1 MRRLTLCALAALC
14 ACTGRDA
21 QDENVAQAGAEENPP
36 AATVQSA
43 AAEWPSDPCGWIPPA
58 EVEETVGKLAGPPRR
73 HEGGCLYPLVP
84 PPPDAEDLRRQEA
97 ARKLK
102 ELGDKLGWSQG
113 SDWQDRRPT
122 EPAIILDVDLSRD
135 VSEQATGAAEGI
147 AASWA
152 GLKLDSVAPSKGWD
166 YARSP
171 IVIGMPGFFGRT
183 GELSVMVQMQA
194 IAVDDEK
201 LAALA
206 ARVRD
211 RVPDHPFRAPES
223 DGMAGGPSGRDPC
236 TLLTPA
242 EAAEVLGPLV
252 APPYR
257 TREESPFV
265 DPNGKSCAYYT
276 AGHRVLSL
284 TPQWSYGQSTME
296 AVRVTGGLM
305 GRVLPGADAEAADTI
320 EGPWDEVA
328 AMPLSS
334 SFAFL
339 KGDRSLEVAYGTSA
353 TDAAGAIRLAK
364 IALERLA
371 TARAR

>member
-1 MRRLTLCALAALC
+1 MRRLIALAALC
-14 ACTGRDA
+14 ACSGPETGEKD
-21 QDENVAQAGAEENPP
+21 VPAEGTKQTSP
-36 AATVQSA
+36 AAAAQSA
-43 AAEWPSDPCGWIPPA
+43 VPQWPSDPCGWIPTT
-58 EVEETVGKLAGPPRR
+58 EVEAIVGKLAGPPRR

-84 PPPDAEDLRRQEA
+84 PPPDAETLRRQEV
-97 ARKLK
+97 ARKLQ
-102 ELGDKLGWSQG
+102 ELAKKFGG
-113 SDWQDRRPT
+113 SDLPPDRRPT

-135 VSEQATGAAEGI
+135 VSEQAAAAGESI

-152 GLKLDSVAPSKGWD
+152 GMRLDSAGASNGWD
-166 YARSP
+166 YGRSP
-171 IVIGMPGFFGRT
+171 IVIGLPGFFGRT

-201 LAALA
+201 TAALA

-211 RVPDHPFRAPES
+211 LVPDHPFRAPES

-236 TLLTPA
+236 MLLTPA

-257 TREESPFV
+257 TREDSPFV
-265 DPNGKSCAYYT
+265 DPNGQSCAYYT

-296 AVRVTGGLM
+296 AVRVVGGLA
-305 GRVLPGADAEAADTI
+305 GRVLPGGDPEAADTI

-328 AMPLSS
+328 SMPMTSS
-334 SFAFL
+334 LAFL
-339 KGDRSLEVAYGTSA
+339 KGDRSLEVSFGTSS

-371 TARAR
+371 TARPR